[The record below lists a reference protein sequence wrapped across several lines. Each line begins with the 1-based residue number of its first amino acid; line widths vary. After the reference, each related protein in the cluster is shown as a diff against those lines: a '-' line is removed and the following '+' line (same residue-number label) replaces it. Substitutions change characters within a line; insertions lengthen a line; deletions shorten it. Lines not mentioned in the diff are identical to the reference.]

1 MARLGCG
8 VSGEAL
14 GRRAF
19 ANFANPRVLVL
30 FVPRLRMQCLSSR
43 TQFGPATGISHRDL
57 YAWTGAYQPVDKL
70 LRLLQTYRI

>member
-1 MARLGCG
+1 VARLGCG

-57 YAWTGAYQPVDKL
+57 YAYAWTGAYADARPRR
-70 LRLLQTYRI
+70 RL